1 MTGPRAA
8 GPARSRRAL
17 FGVGDQVLSSGT
29 NYLTAFVASFVLAPE
44 SFGGFVVA
52 YAVVTVVAAA
62 TRAFLSEPLLAHL
75 PTVASAS
82 RRAQL
87 AGSALTASAVVGVV
101 GSVLLSVLGLAG
113 GVLATLLAFAP
124 WLTGALVAD
133 AGRYVLLARSE
144 TGRTFAV
151 DAAWA
156 LAQLGALV
164 VVAATGAWSP
174 ATIAASWGIGAL
186 AAVATLAVVGV
197 GRPRRPGEWLREGR
211 YLSGWFTVVS
221 VVGQVQMY
229 AVLLI
234 AGAVLATSEMAG
246 LRAVQLLVYQ
256 PPTTFMAAVLV
267 LATPM
272 FARLAVRP
280 DRAPFLRLR
289 RSAVLAMGVLGLVVL
304 AAIPLR
310 HVLLD
315 LLFPRYTDFAPLV
328 APLALQVVVGGLGV
342 PFAASLRG
350 MRRGRE
356 LFATQVVTA
365 LGLVVGAVVGLAL
378 GGVLGLAWGMAA
390 GAVVSVGVE
399 VVVAVRARPRP
410 VAAGDLVEP
419 AEVVA

>member
-1 MTGPRAA
+1 
-8 GPARSRRAL
+8 
-17 FGVGDQVLSSGT
+17 
-29 NYLTAFVASFVLAPE
+29 
-44 SFGGFVVA
+44 
-52 YAVVTVVAAA
+52 
-62 TRAFLSEPLLAHL
+62 
-75 PTVASAS
+75 
-82 RRAQL
+82 
-87 AGSALTASAVVGVV
+87 
-101 GSVLLSVLGLAG
+101 
-113 GVLATLLAFAP
+113 
-124 WLTGALVAD
+124 
-133 AGRYVLLARSE
+133 
-144 TGRTFAV
+144 
-151 DAAWA
+151 
-156 LAQLGALV
+156 
-164 VVAATGAWSP
+164 
-174 ATIAASWGIGAL
+174 
-186 AAVATLAVVGV
+186 
-197 GRPRRPGEWLREGR
+197 
-211 YLSGWFTVVS
+211 
-221 VVGQVQMY
+221 
-229 AVLLI
+229 
-234 AGAVLATSEMAG
+234 MAG

-267 LATPM
+267 LATPV

-289 RSAVLAMGVLGLVVL
+289 RSAVLAMGVLGLLVL